1 MEKKYRKKPV
11 VVEAMEFT
19 DETKNQVHSFVRCT
33 TAVDWEDGKPVL
45 KIQTPEGI
53 MTARLGDYVIKDV
66 NGYFY
71 PCKPDIF
78 EKTYDIQLQNK

>member
-1 MEKKYRKKPV
+1 MIRNARKKPLA
-11 VVEAMEFT
+11 VEVMEFT
-19 DETKNQVHSFVRCT
+19 DKTKDRVHNFVRC
-33 TAVDWEDGKPVL
+33 ARSPDWEDGKPVL

-71 PCKPDIF
+71 PCRPDIF